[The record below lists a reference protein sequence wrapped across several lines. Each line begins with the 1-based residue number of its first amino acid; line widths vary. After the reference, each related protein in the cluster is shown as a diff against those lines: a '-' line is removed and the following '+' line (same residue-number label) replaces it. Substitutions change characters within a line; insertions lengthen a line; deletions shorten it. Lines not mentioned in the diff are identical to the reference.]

1 MALDLKNL
9 LKVDLNEREIYFL
22 LFLPFLITLF
32 SSFIIFFVIPLNLL
46 QIIIVILIDFVTGF
60 LCGIMLTVFYDRIT
74 KQELAGIKAFIFN
87 KKEFIPFFS
96 INKKFLDYFTEFEKV
111 KQREI
116 DELKKIIEKVNAAR
130 KKVNLFE
137 ENKDEI
143 YSDLN
148 LLKEDIKLN
157 FENLRK
163 IMSVT
168 AHVNGILEMM
178 VKDIKQISDRIE
190 NLVGI
195 AKTGSKT
202 TGSEIQAIS
211 NIKVAVLES
220 SDVIKKL
227 EETSKETKKLVT
239 IIAEIAKKTNLLSL
253 NAGIEAAR
261 AGEAGKSFAVV
272 AHEIRVLSE
281 SATKA
286 TAEMTDFLAKTE
298 QLAKQAIS
306 VISGQSKIEEAI
318 KVVYSASDTFLN
330 IVATLAEVSSLL
342 SELFVKINE
351 NKVDGELLQILSN
364 KIKNKLENS
373 LINMD
378 NVFDK
383 IKDSQNMINNFVL
396 ETKEIKESPGIKILH

>member
-1 MALDLKNL
+1 MVPDLKKV
-9 LKVDLNEREIYFL
+9 LKVDLNENEIYL
-22 LFLPFLITLF
+22 LFFSPLIIILF
-32 SSFIIFFVIPLNLL
+32 TSFITFFIIPLNLF
-46 QIIIVILIDFVTGF
+46 QIIAVILIDLITGF
-60 LCGIMLTVFYDRIT
+60 LFGIMLTIFYDRIV
-74 KQELAGIKAFIFN
+74 KKEFAGLKAFLFN

-96 INKKFLDYFTEFEKV
+96 VNKKFMEHFIEFEKI
-111 KQREI
+111 KQKEI
-116 DELKKIIEKVNAAR
+116 DDLKKIVEKTKVVS
-130 KKVNLFE
+130 KKANLLE

-143 YSDLN
+143 YSELN

-157 FENLRK
+157 FENLK
-163 IMSVT
+163 KMMSVT

-178 VKDIKQISDRIE
+178 VKDIKQISDKIE
-190 NLVGI
+190 NLVGV

-202 TGSEIQAIS
+202 TGSEIQAVS

-227 EETSKETKKLVT
+227 EEASKETKKLVT

-272 AHEIRVLSE
+272 AQEIRVLSE

-286 TAEMTDFLAKTE
+286 TSEMTDFLAKTE

-318 KVVYSASDTFLN
+318 KVVYSASDTFLH

-351 NKVDGELLQILSN
+351 NKIDGELLQILSK

-383 IKDSQNMINNFVL
+383 IRDSHNMISNFVL
-396 ETKEIKESPGIKILH
+396 ETKEIENNPEIKILH

>member
-1 MALDLKNL
+1 
-9 LKVDLNEREIYFL
+9 
-22 LFLPFLITLF
+22 
-32 SSFIIFFVIPLNLL
+32 
-46 QIIIVILIDFVTGF
+46 
-60 LCGIMLTVFYDRIT
+60 
-74 KQELAGIKAFIFN
+74 
-87 KKEFIPFFS
+87 
-96 INKKFLDYFTEFEKV
+96 
-111 KQREI
+111 
-116 DELKKIIEKVNAAR
+116 
-130 KKVNLFE
+130 
-137 ENKDEI
+137 
-143 YSDLN
+143 
-148 LLKEDIKLN
+148 
-157 FENLRK
+157 
-163 IMSVT
+163 
-168 AHVNGILEMM
+168 MM

>member
-1 MALDLKNL
+1 VEKTKVVSKKANL
-9 LKVDLNEREIYFL
+9 L
-22 LFLPFLITLF
+22 
-32 SSFIIFFVIPLNLL
+32 
-46 QIIIVILIDFVTGF
+46 
-60 LCGIMLTVFYDRIT
+60 
-74 KQELAGIKAFIFN
+74 
-87 KKEFIPFFS
+87 
-96 INKKFLDYFTEFEKV
+96 
-111 KQREI
+111 
-116 DELKKIIEKVNAAR
+116 
-130 KKVNLFE
+130 E

-143 YSDLN
+143 YSELN

-157 FENLRK
+157 FENLK
-163 IMSVT
+163 KLMSVT

-178 VKDIKQISDRIE
+178 VKDIKQISDKIE
-190 NLVGI
+190 NLVGV

-202 TGSEIQAIS
+202 TGSEIQAVS

-227 EETSKETKKLVT
+227 EEASKETKKLVT

-272 AHEIRVLSE
+272 AQEIRVLSE

-286 TAEMTDFLAKTE
+286 TSEMTDFLAKTE

-318 KVVYSASDTFLN
+318 KVVYSASDTFLY

-351 NKVDGELLQILSN
+351 NKIDGELLQILSK

-383 IKDSQNMINNFVL
+383 IRDSHNMISNFVL
-396 ETKEIKESPGIKILH
+396 ETKEIEDNPEIKILH